1 MGKINI
7 SLPDGLLEEV
17 EQRAADMGVTRS
29 GFLQEAAARY
39 ITAIETDKET
49 AARTERLSRVRDRM
63 RSVANAVGVPD
74 AAKAIRELRDEAP
87 RWEKR

>member
-17 EQRAADMGVTRS
+17 EQRAADMGMSRS
-29 GFLQEAAARY
+29 GFLQEAAAHY
-39 ITAIETDKET
+39 ITAIDIEAEA

-63 RSVANAVGVPD
+63 RSVAHAVGAPD
-74 AAKAIRELRDEAP
+74 ASKAIRELRDEAP